1 MNNINCLVV
10 EGNITREPN
19 FRTTPNG
26 FPICKIPIAV
36 NHYYKKAA
44 SGEYENEVSY
54 FDVETFGKLAEICA
68 KFSQKGRGLS
78 VVGRLKQNRWK
89 TPEGKNTSRVTI
101 IAEKIEFKQ
110 RFNKADGD
118 ESEAAAAE
126 NESAAE
132 EATAKALADA
142 AAQNGCEGGS
152 DIEEEIAQF

>member
-36 NHYYKKAA
+36 NHYYKKAV
-44 SGEYENEVSY
+44 SGEYESEVSY

-68 KFSQKGRGLS
+68 KFIQKGRGLS
-78 VVGRLKQNRWK
+78 VVGRLKQNRWT
-89 TPEGKNTSRVTI
+89 TPEGKNASRVTI

-110 RFNKADGD
+110 RFNKSESLE
-118 ESEAAAAE
+118 ESEAAA
-126 NESAAE
+126 ESESGAE
-132 EATAKALADA
+132 EATAKALAA
-142 AAQNGCEGGS
+142 AACETQEGLENQES
-152 DIEEEIAQF
+152 AVF

>member
-19 FRTTPNG
+19 FRTSPSG

-110 RFNKADGD
+110 RFNKNEDAAD
-118 ESEAAAAE
+118 ESEAVSAE
-126 NESAAE
+126 TESAAE
-132 EATAKALADA
+132 EATAASLAEA
-142 AAQNGCEGGS
+142 AASANDGG
-152 DIEEEIAQF
+152 EEAGQF

>member
-26 FPICKIPIAV
+26 FPVCKIPIAV

-44 SGEYENEVSY
+44 SGEYESEVSY

-110 RFNKADGD
+110 RFNKTAAE

-132 EATAKALADA
+132 EATAKALAEA
-142 AAQNGCEGGS
+142 AAASEQAQA
-152 DIEEEIAQF
+152 DEEVQF

>member
-110 RFNKADGD
+110 RFNKAEEGD

-126 NESAAE
+126 TESAAE

-142 AAQNGCEGGS
+142 AAESGEANDS
-152 DIEEEIAQF
+152 VEETVF

>member
-10 EGNITREPN
+10 EGNITREPA

-36 NHYYKKAA
+36 SHYYKKAA

-101 IAEKIEFKQ
+101 IAEKVEFKQ
-110 RFNKADGD
+110 RFNKESAD
-118 ESEAAAAE
+118 ESEAASAE

-132 EATAKALADA
+132 EATAQALAQA
-142 AAQNGCEGGS
+142 AANDVG
-152 DIEEEIAQF
+152 EEAAQF

>member
-26 FPICKIPIAV
+26 FPVCKIPIAV

-110 RFNKADGD
+110 RFSKAESDTD
-118 ESEAAAAE
+118 ESEASAAE

-132 EATAKALADA
+132 EATAKALAA
-142 AAQNGCEGGS
+142 AACEVETESG
-152 DIEEEIAQF
+152 EEAVF

>member
-118 ESEAAAAE
+118 EADASAAE

-132 EATAKALADA
+132 EATATALAAA
-142 AAQNGCEGGS
+142 AAQSEGGS
-152 DIEEEIAQF
+152 EIEEEIAQF

>member
-19 FRTTPNG
+19 FRTTPSG

-78 VVGRLKQNRWK
+78 VVGRLKQNRWT

-101 IAEKIEFKQ
+101 IAEKVEFKQ
-110 RFNKADGD
+110 RFNKEDAD
-118 ESEAAAAE
+118 ESQASAAE

-132 EATAKALADA
+132 EATAQALAQA
-142 AAQNGCEGGS
+142 AASSNDGG
-152 DIEEEIAQF
+152 EEVVQF

>member
-68 KFSQKGRGLS
+68 KFSQRGRGLS

-89 TPEGKNTSRVTI
+89 TPEGKNTSRVTL
-101 IAEKIEFKQ
+101 IAAKIEFKQ
-110 RFNKADGD
+110 RFSKAEDAD
-118 ESEAAAAE
+118 ESEAASAE

-142 AAQNGCEGGS
+142 AAASGDSGET
-152 DIEEEIAQF
+152 ETVF

>member
-19 FRTTPNG
+19 FRTSPSG

-110 RFNKADGD
+110 RFNKAEDAAD
-118 ESEAAAAE
+118 ESEAVSAE
-126 NESAAE
+126 TESAAE
-132 EATAKALADA
+132 EATAASLAEA
-142 AAQNGCEGGS
+142 AASSNDGG
-152 DIEEEIAQF
+152 EEAVQF

>member
-19 FRTTPNG
+19 FRTSPSG

-110 RFNKADGD
+110 RFNKNEDAAD
-118 ESEAAAAE
+118 ESEAVSAE
-126 NESAAE
+126 TESAAE
-132 EATAKALADA
+132 EATAASLAEA
-142 AAQNGCEGGS
+142 AASSSGDG
-152 DIEEEIAQF
+152 EEAVQF